1 MINCE
6 NEPVFVES
14 TLKVTASADIDITK
28 ELAAENNTN
37 KTIEELLEES
47 NGEKKE

>member
-1 MINCE
+1 MINSE

-14 TLKVTASADIDITK
+14 ILKVTASTDIDVSK